1 MIIYANLCNPAQS
14 ASSLEKRMRQ
24 RMPGVAEYLCDLKAV
39 EKRLKKGLYDIDVM
53 VLHVG
58 DESPISELMEYQND
72 LKGLNIILVLNG
84 IASDRQIAR
93 LLTLY
98 PRYMT
103 FDANDD
109 TILLMLEA
117 RIKNN
122 RNRLPKTA

>member
-1 MIIYANLCNPAQS
+1 MIVYANLCGPIQPAN
-14 ASSLEKRMRQ
+14 SLEKRMRQ
-24 RMPGVAEYLCDLKAV
+24 RMPGMAEYLYDLQDV
-39 EKRLKKGLYDIDVM
+39 EKRLKKGIYDIDVL

-58 DESPISELMEYQND
+58 GDSPIPELLEYQND
-72 LKGLNIILVLNG
+72 LKGLNIILVLKG
-84 IASDRQIAR
+84 VASDRQIAQ

-109 TILLMLEA
+109 TILLMLEN

-122 RNRLPKTA
+122 RNRLSKIA